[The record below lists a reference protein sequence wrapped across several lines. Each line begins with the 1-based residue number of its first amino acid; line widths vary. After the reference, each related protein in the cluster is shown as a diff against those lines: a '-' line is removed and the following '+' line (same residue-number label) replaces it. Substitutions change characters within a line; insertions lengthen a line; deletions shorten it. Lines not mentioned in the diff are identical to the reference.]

1 MCIIYIIGIVNAK
14 EAESL
19 NPNHDVDVPTEYISE
34 GEDSLSNSDGEST
47 SDHEVE
53 YWDCDIET
61 GDFDY
66 DDEDKEDYTSLNRL
80 LFATVIFIFLWASLY
95 GISAVAV
102 NHLLQYLH
110 HILSSLAVH
119 SPPVAAVVTASRL

>member
-19 NPNHDVDVPTEYISE
+19 NPNHDVDVLTEYMSE

-110 HILSSLAVH
+110 HIPSSLAVY

>member
-19 NPNHDVDVPTEYISE
+19 KHDVDVPTEYISE

-53 YWDCDIET
+53 WWDCDIET

-66 DDEDKEDYTSLNRL
+66 DGENKEDYTSLN
-80 LFATVIFIFLWASLY
+80 VSASFCY
-95 GISAVAV
+95 
-102 NHLLQYLH
+102 N
-110 HILSSLAVH
+110 
-119 SPPVAAVVTASRL
+119 P